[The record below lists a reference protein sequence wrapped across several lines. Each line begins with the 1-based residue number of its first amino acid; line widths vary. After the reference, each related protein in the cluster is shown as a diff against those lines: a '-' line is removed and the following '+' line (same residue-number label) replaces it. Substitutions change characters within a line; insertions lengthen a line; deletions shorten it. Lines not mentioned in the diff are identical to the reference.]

1 MEIILYGLF
10 FITGY
15 LFHSTITYVLSLGI
29 SVTIYKRAVED
40 CLLLFGDNYE
50 KQIHMNEALYISLK
64 QSGASE
70 EVIKDLKKRDKI
82 KLNEHMNSVIYNML
96 RIIPSRFKNLVEF
109 NDWETANKEITRIV
123 KERNNS

>member
-15 LFHSTITYVLSLGI
+15 LVHSTITYVLSLGI

-50 KQIHMNEALYISLK
+50 KQIHMNEALYLSFK
-64 QSGASE
+64 QNGAPD
-70 EVIKDLKKRDKI
+70 EVIKELKKKDKI
-82 KLNEHMNSVIYNML
+82 KLKEQMNSVISNML
-96 RIIPSRFKNLVEF
+96 KIIPIRFRNLIEF
-109 NDWETANKEITRIV
+109 NNWETAEKEITKIIKSR
-123 KERNNS
+123 K

>member
-15 LFHSTITYVLSLGI
+15 LFHSTIVYVLSLGI

-50 KQIHMNEALYISLK
+50 KQIHMNEALYLSFK
-64 QSGASE
+64 QSGAPD
-70 EVIKDLKKRDKI
+70 EVIKELKKKDKI
-82 KLNEHMNSVIYNML
+82 KLKEHMNSVISNML
-96 RIIPSRFKNLVEF
+96 KIIPIRFRNLIEF
-109 NDWETANKEITRIV
+109 SNWETAEKEITKIIKSR
-123 KERNNS
+123 K

>member
-15 LFHSTITYVLSLGI
+15 LTHSTIVYVLSLGI

-50 KQIHMNEALYISLK
+50 KQIHMNEALYLSFK
-64 QSGASE
+64 QNGAPE
-70 EVIKDLKKRDKI
+70 EIINELKKKDEI
-82 KLNEHMNSVIYNML
+82 KLNDHMNAVISNML
-96 RIIPSRFKNLVEF
+96 KIIPKRFKNLIEF
-109 NDWETANKEITRIV
+109 NNWETAEKEITKIIKSR
-123 KERNNS
+123 K

>member
-15 LFHSTITYVLSLGI
+15 LFHSTITYVLSFGI

-50 KQIHMNEALYISLK
+50 KQIHMNEALYLSFK
-64 QSGASE
+64 QSGAPD
-70 EVIKDLKKRDKI
+70 EVIKELKKKDKI
-82 KLNEHMNSVIYNML
+82 KLKEHMNSVISNML
-96 RIIPSRFKNLVEF
+96 KIIPIRFRNLIEF
-109 NDWETANKEITRIV
+109 NNWETAEKEITKIIKSR
-123 KERNNS
+123 K

>member
-15 LFHSTITYVLSLGI
+15 LLHSTITYVLSLGI

-50 KQIHMNEALYISLK
+50 KQIHMNEALYLSLK
-64 QSGASE
+64 QSGAPDG
-70 EVIKDLKKRDKI
+70 VIKELKKKDKI
-82 KLNEHMNSVIYNML
+82 KLNDHMNSVISNML
-96 RIIPSRFKNLVEF
+96 KIVPIRFRNLIEF
-109 NDWETANKEITRIV
+109 NNWETAEKEITKIIKSR
-123 KERNNS
+123 K

>member
-10 FITGY
+10 FLTGY

-50 KQIHMNEALYISLK
+50 KQI
-64 QSGASE
+64 GAPD
-70 EVIKDLKKRDKI
+70 EVIKELKKKDKI
-82 KLNEHMNSVIYNML
+82 KLNDHMNAVISNML
-96 RIIPSRFKNLVEF
+96 KIIPPRFRNLIEF
-109 NDWETANKEITRIV
+109 NNWETAEKEITKIIKSR
-123 KERNNS
+123 K

>member
-50 KQIHMNEALYISLK
+50 KQIHMNEALYLSFK
-64 QSGASE
+64 QSGAPE
-70 EVIKDLKKRDKI
+70 QVIKELKKKDKI
-82 KLNEHMNSVIYNML
+82 KLHDHMNSVISNML
-96 RIIPSRFKNLVEF
+96 KIVPIRFRKLIEF
-109 NDWETANKEITRIV
+109 NNWETAEKEITKIIKSR
-123 KERNNS
+123 K

>member
-15 LFHSTITYVLSLGI
+15 LVHSTIVYVLSLGI

-50 KQIHMNEALYISLK
+50 KQIHMNEALYLSFK
-64 QSGASE
+64 QNGAPE
-70 EVIKDLKKRDKI
+70 EIINELKKKDKI
-82 KLNEHMNSVIYNML
+82 KLNDHMNAVISNML
-96 RIIPSRFKNLVEF
+96 KIIPKRFKNLIEF
-109 NDWETANKEITRIV
+109 NNWETAEKEITKIIKSR
-123 KERNNS
+123 K

>member
-15 LFHSTITYVLSLGI
+15 LVHSTIVYVLSLGI

-50 KQIHMNEALYISLK
+50 KQIHMNEALYLSFK
-64 QSGASE
+64 QNGAPE
-70 EVIKDLKKRDKI
+70 EIINELKKKDKI
-82 KLNEHMNSVIYNML
+82 KLNDNMNAVISNML
-96 RIIPSRFKNLVEF
+96 KIIPTRFKNLIEF
-109 NDWETANKEITRIV
+109 NNWETAEKEITKIIKSR
-123 KERNNS
+123 K

>member
-50 KQIHMNEALYISLK
+50 KQIHMNEALYLSFK
-64 QSGASE
+64 QNGAPE
-70 EVIKDLKKRDKI
+70 EIINELKKKDKI
-82 KLNEHMNSVIYNML
+82 KLNDHMNAVISNML
-96 RIIPSRFKNLVEF
+96 KIIPTRFKNLIEF
-109 NDWETANKEITRIV
+109 NNWETAEKEITKIIKSR
-123 KERNNS
+123 K